1 MSRFENVGH
10 GWKNAFD
17 RRWRH
22 WIIKIPK
29 IDNVYQLWGLPEGRK
44 ERFGVRRRWIGGLHL
59 VDEDPEE
66 EVEQVGGDD
75 GLPGGSLRHT
85 FSSVG
90 IVCDPL
96 CFCVVDHARQRGEH
110 ECENSILERFHAT
123 SSPIRLTYFRDHL
136 ESS

>member
-44 ERFGVRRRWIGGLHL
+44 ERVGVRRSWVGLQL
-59 VDEDPEE
+59 VDEDPQK

-75 GLPGGSLRHT
+75 GLSAGASPHMVPST
-85 FSSVG
+85 F
-90 IVCDPL
+90 
-96 CFCVVDHARQRGEH
+96 FA
-110 ECENSILERFHAT
+110 
-123 SSPIRLTYFRDHL
+123 Y
-136 ESS
+136 